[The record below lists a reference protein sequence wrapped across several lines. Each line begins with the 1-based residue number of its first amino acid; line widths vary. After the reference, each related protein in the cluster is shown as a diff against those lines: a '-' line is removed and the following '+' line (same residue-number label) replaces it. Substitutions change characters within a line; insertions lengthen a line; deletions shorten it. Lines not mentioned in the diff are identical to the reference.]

1 MRVGLL
7 PLDERPVNTRYP
19 AMIAAIAGIEL
30 ALPPDNLLSRLREPA
45 RCDDLAAWLRT
56 IAPALDALI
65 VDVEMLTFGGLIAS
79 RISNDPPEAALS
91 RLEVL
96 RAIKNELPN
105 LPILAFNVITR
116 ISNADDSAEEALYW
130 STYGTRLYRLSQLLD
145 RAAQGEPLTD
155 EIAALRAEIP
165 PDVLRDMLRRRLRN
179 HIVNLAS
186 LHLLDSGAIDLLV
199 LSSDDT
205 SPFGLGSR
213 EKRWLASWADLLALG
228 QTHPMSDG
236 RERADHSSGV
246 LLMYPGADEVGCA
259 LLARIINQHAGRAPR
274 IAPLYAVPGGE
285 EIVAPYEDG
294 PVRLTVERQ
303 IHAIGGT
310 VAPVDAAPDLWLAVN
325 TPSPRRTEWDE
336 TFAAEER
343 DERYDHLDA
352 LVERVSELQENGQQV
367 IVADVAYPNGADPV
381 LMELLIEKVDLLRL
395 AGFGAWN
402 TAGNTIGTALA
413 QGCAALL
420 ATTPAQQIA
429 HLRFLLHRFV
439 EDWGYQHV
447 VRRAARAMLERMTGA
462 REPDDTT
469 IGAICRWIETHLNA
483 RIGALPGFAG
493 HWRITPGSTRLP
505 WGRLFEVDFALEL
518 V

>member
-30 ALPPDNLLSRLREPA
+30 ALPPDDLLSRLREPA

-79 RISNDPPEAALS
+79 RISDDPPGAALS
-91 RLEVL
+91 RLDVL
-96 RAIKNELPN
+96 RAIKHELPD

-116 ISNADDSAEEALYW
+116 ISNADDNTEEPLYW

-186 LHLLDSGAIDLLV
+186 LHLLNSGAIDLLV

-213 EKRWLASWADLLALG
+213 EKRWLAGWADLLALG
-228 QTHPMSDG
+228 QTPLAGDG
-236 RERADHSSGV
+236 QETTGRASGV

-259 LLARIINQHAGRAPR
+259 LLARIINQRAGRAPR
-274 IAPLYAVPGGE
+274 IAPLYAIPGDE

-310 VAPVDAAPDLWLAVN
+310 VAPDDASPDLWLAVN

-367 IVADVAYPNGADPV
+367 VVADVAYPNGADPV

-420 ATTPAQQIA
+420 AKTPAQQIA

-469 IGAICRWIETHLNA
+469 IGALCRWIETHLNA

>member
-1 MRVGLL
+1 MKVGLL

-19 AMIAAIAGIEL
+19 AMIAAIAGVEL
-30 ALPPDNLLSRLREPA
+30 VLPPDDLLSHFREPA
-45 RCDDLAAWLRT
+45 RCDDLAAWLHA

-65 VDVEMLTFGGLIAS
+65 VDVEMLAFGGLIAS
-79 RISNDPPEAALS
+79 RISDDPPGIALS
-91 RLEVL
+91 RLDML
-96 RAIKNELPN
+96 RAIKNELPD

-116 ISNADDSAEEALYW
+116 ISNADDSTEEPHYW
-130 STYGTRLYRLSQLLD
+130 ATYGTRLYRLSQLLD

-155 EIAALRAEIP
+155 EIAVLRAEIP
-165 PDVLRDMLRRRLRN
+165 PEALRDMLRRRLRN
-179 HIVNLAS
+179 HMVNLAS
-186 LHLLDSGAIDLLV
+186 LHLLDAGAIDLLV

-228 QTHPMSDG
+228 RHHPTIDG
-236 RERADHSSGV
+236 QEQGARAAGM

-259 LLARIINQHAGRAPR
+259 LLARIINQHVGRAPR
-274 IAPLYAVPGGE
+274 IAPIYAIPGGE

-310 VAPVDAAPDLWLAVN
+310 VATADAAPDLWLAVN

-343 DERYDHLDA
+343 EERYNHLDA
-352 LVERVSELQENGQQV
+352 LVDRVSELQESGQQV

-381 LMELLIEKVDLLRL
+381 LMELLIEKVDLARL

-420 ATTPAQQIA
+420 ATTPAQRIA

-439 EDWGYQHV
+439 EDWGYQQV
-447 VRRAARAMLERMTGA
+447 VRRAARVMLERTAGT
-462 REPDDTT
+462 REPDDTML
-469 IGAICRWIETHLNA
+469 GAICRWIETHLNA
-483 RIGALPGFAG
+483 RIAALPGFAG
-493 HWRITPGSTRLP
+493 RWRITPGSTRLP
-505 WGRLFEVDFALEL
+505 WCRLFEVDFALEM

>member
-19 AMIAAIAGIEL
+19 AMIAAIAGVEL
-30 ALPPDNLLSRLREPA
+30 ALPPDDLLSHLREPA
-45 RCDDLAAWLRT
+45 RCDDLAAWLRA

-65 VDVEMLTFGGLIAS
+65 VDVEMLAFGGLIAS
-79 RISNDPPEAALS
+79 RISDDPPGAVVS
-91 RLEVL
+91 RLDVL
-96 RAIKNELPN
+96 RAIRAELPD

-116 ISNADDSAEEALYW
+116 ISNANACTEEPLYW
-130 STYGTRLYRLSQLLD
+130 ETYGTRLYRLSQLLD
-145 RAAQGEPLTD
+145 RAAQGEPLLD
-155 EIAALRAEIP
+155 EIAALRDDIP
-165 PDVLRDMLRRRLRN
+165 PEVLRDMLRRRLRN

-186 LHLLDSGAIDLLV
+186 LHLLDSGAINLLV

-205 SPFGLGSR
+205 SPFGLESR
-213 EKRWLASWADLLALG
+213 EKRWLASWAELLTLG
-228 QTHPMSDG
+228 RDHPLTDGQDQAPQTPG
-236 RERADHSSGV
+236 T

-259 LLARIINQHAGRAPR
+259 LLARVINQHTRRVPR
-274 IAPLYAVPGGE
+274 IAPLYAIPGGE

-303 IHAIGGT
+303 IQAIGGT
-310 VAPVDAAPDLWLAVN
+310 LATGDGEPDLWLAVN

-336 TFAAEER
+336 SFAAEER

-352 LVERVSELQENGQQV
+352 LVDRVHELQEHGQKV

-381 LMELLIEKVDLLRL
+381 LMELLIEKVDLLKL

-420 ATTPAQQIA
+420 ATTPVQQIA

-447 VRRAARAMLERMTGA
+447 VRRAARALLERMAGVH
-462 REPDDTT
+462 EPDDTT

-493 HWRITPGSTRLP
+493 RWRVTPGSTRLP
-505 WGRLFEVDFALEL
+505 WNRLFEVDFALEL

>member
-19 AMIAAIAGIEL
+19 AMIAAIAGVEL
-30 ALPPDNLLSRLREPA
+30 ALPPDDMLSNVREPA
-45 RCDDLAAWLRT
+45 RCDDLAAWLHA

-79 RISNDPPEAALS
+79 RISDDPPGAALS
-91 RLEVL
+91 RLDVL
-96 RAIKNELPN
+96 RAIRSELPD

-116 ISNADDSAEEALYW
+116 ISNANACTEEPLYW
-130 STYGTRLYRLSQLLD
+130 ETYGTRLYRLSQLLD
-145 RAAQGEPLTD
+145 RAAQGEPLLD
-155 EIAALRAEIP
+155 EIAALRDEIP
-165 PDVLRDMLRRRLRN
+165 PEVLRDMLRRRLRN
-179 HIVNLAS
+179 HIANLAS
-186 LHLLDSGAIDLLV
+186 LHLLDSGAINLLV

-213 EKRWLASWADLLALG
+213 EKRWLANWADLLALG
-228 QTHPMSDG
+228 QNHPATDG
-236 RERADHSSGV
+236 QENATRSSGM

-259 LLARIINQHAGRAPR
+259 LLARLINQHAGRAPR
-274 IAPLYAVPGGE
+274 IAPIYAIPGGE

-303 IHAIGGT
+303 ILAIGGT
-310 VAPVDAAPDLWLAVN
+310 VATADANPDLWLAIN

-352 LVERVSELQENGQQV
+352 LVERVSALQESGQQV

-420 ATTPAQQIA
+420 ATTPTQQIA
-429 HLRFLLHRFV
+429 HLRFLLHRFI
-439 EDWGYQHV
+439 EDWGYQQV

-462 REPDDTT
+462 HEPDDTT
-469 IGAICRWIETHLNA
+469 MGAICRWIETNLNA

-505 WGRLFEVDFALEL
+505 WRRLFEVDFALEL

>member
-7 PLDERPVNTRYP
+7 PLDERPVNIRYP

-30 ALPPDNLLSRLREPA
+30 ALPPDDLLSNLREPA
-45 RCDDLAAWLRT
+45 RCSDLVAWLQA
-56 IAPALDALI
+56 IAPAVDALI
-65 VDVEMLTFGGLIAS
+65 VDVEMLAFGGLIAS
-79 RISNDPPEAALS
+79 RISDDPPGSALS
-91 RLEVL
+91 RLDTL
-96 RAIKNELPN
+96 RTIKNELPG

-116 ISNADDSAEEALYW
+116 ISNADASTEEPLYW
-130 STYGTRLYRLSQLLD
+130 ATYGTRLYRLSQLLD

-165 PDVLRDMLRRRLRN
+165 AEAVRDMLRRRLRN

-213 EKRWLASWADLLALG
+213 EKRWLASWADLLA
-228 QTHPMSDG
+228 PDG
-236 RERADHSSGV
+236 RENAAGSSGV
-246 LLMYPGADEVGCA
+246 LLMYPGADEVGCT

-274 IAPLYAVPGGE
+274 IAPLYAIPGGE
-285 EIVAPYEDG
+285 DVVAPYEDG
-294 PVRLTVERQ
+294 PVRLTIERQ

-310 VAPVDAAPDLWLAVN
+310 VASADGDPDLWLAVN

-343 DERYDHLDA
+343 DERYNHLDA
-352 LVERVSELQENGQQV
+352 LVERVSELQESGRQV

-420 ATTPAQQIA
+420 ATTPAQRIA

-447 VRRAARAMLERMTGA
+447 VRRAAHAMLERTAGA
-462 REPDDTT
+462 HEPDDTT

-493 HWRITPGSTRLP
+493 HWRITPGSTHLP
-505 WGRLFEVDFALEL
+505 WRRLFEVDFALEM